1 MALGGGEDRGA
12 HQPDS
17 FILLIYRIINSHK
30 ARQRPTRNQV
40 LMSRSAI
47 KYAVNIYQRLPNI
60 TGSVARPAK
69 TLGDFGLVAG
79 GFTTAYQLL
88 PFAQIDLRSLA
99 FTISS
104 SAYMGTRLI
113 CNDNG
118 LGHMIDCGEHPT

>member
-40 LMSRSAI
+40 LMLRSAI

-60 TGSVARPAK
+60 TGICARDAN
-69 TLGDFGLVAG
+69 TIGDFGLVAG
-79 GFTTAYQLL
+79 RFTNCYQLL
-88 PFAQIDLRSLA
+88 PPGRSESPRRSAA

-104 SAYMGTRLI
+104 SAGQGTEL
-113 CNDNG
+113 
-118 LGHMIDCGEHPT
+118 

>member
-17 FILLIYRIINSHK
+17 FRLLIYRTINSHI

-60 TGSVARPAK
+60 TGICARDAK
-69 TLGDFGLVAG
+69 PIGDFGLVSG
-79 GFTTAYQLL
+79 RFTTAYQTL
-88 PFAQIDLRSLA
+88 PGGRSESPRRSA
-99 FTISS
+99 TFTISA
-104 SAYMGTRLI
+104 SAGQGTEL
-113 CNDNG
+113 
-118 LGHMIDCGEHPT
+118 